1 MTTCN
6 DARPMIPS
14 YLDGELTEA
23 QAAPLRKHLLEC
35 QPCRASA
42 QDQKNVTRWFQVAKS
57 AEAAVPVP
65 RDFAARVARRAFQGD
80 SGTLTSAPALP
91 TVVKERSEAR
101 HLRLVLTLTAAAAA
115 VVLIV
120 SMAIRQMTLPSSQDL
135 RADDKKDV
143 VVPLPEA
150 IQELDR
156 LNARERDAAGGLEAK
171 PRVETK
177 TPAEHRQ

>member
-1 MTTCN
+1 MNTCQ

-14 YLDGELTEA
+14 YLDGELSEA
-23 QAAPLRKHLLEC
+23 QAATLRKHLLEC
-35 QPCRASA
+35 QPCRATA
-42 QDQKNVTRWFQVAKS
+42 QDQKNLARWFQVAKT
-57 AEAAVPVP
+57 AEAPLPVP

-80 SGTLTSAPALP
+80 RGALGTELAPAP
-91 TVVKERSEAR
+91 ARTGAESR

-120 SMAIRQMTLPSSQDL
+120 SMAIRQMTLPNGQDL
-135 RADDKKDV
+135 RADDKKEA

-156 LNARERDAAGGLEAK
+156 LNARERDAAGKLEEQKGAAQIGA
-171 PRVETK
+171 
-177 TPAEHRQ
+177 PAERRP